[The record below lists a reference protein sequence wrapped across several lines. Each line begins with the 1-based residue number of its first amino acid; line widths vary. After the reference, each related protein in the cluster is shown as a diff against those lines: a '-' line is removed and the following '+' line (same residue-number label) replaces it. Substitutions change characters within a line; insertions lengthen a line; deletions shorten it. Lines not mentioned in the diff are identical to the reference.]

1 MIQEIRAYKVDPPA
15 DVHKVCKGVLVLL
28 GHGKWAGAEHEL
40 KDWDDCR
47 PKITRA
53 MIKDMQVRYIY
64 VCILRRGLVR
74 PIPSTRPRAVHD
86 LEYPPTRACTGL
98 RGDRRQRTR
107 HAE

>member
-53 MIKDMQVRYIY
+53 MIKDMQVR
-64 VCILRRGLVR
+64 LRRGLV
-74 PIPSTRPRAVHD
+74 HD
-86 LEYPPTRACTGL
+86 LEQLPMPSAAWPCWLAVPTQTCMYRPS
-98 RGDRRQRTR
+98 R
-107 HAE
+107 

>member
-64 VCILRRGLVR
+64 IHIATR
-74 PIPSTRPRAVHD
+74 PSTRPRAAA
-86 LEYPPTRACTGL
+86 YA
-98 RGDRRQRTR
+98 
-107 HAE
+107 